1 MTKILYI
8 EDNTMNM
15 RLVGKFLQAMNIQLL
30 WASDGLSG
38 LEMAL
43 EKLPDMILMDINLPS
58 MDGMAVMSVLRQQ
71 PSTADLPIIAVT
83 ANAMHGDRERYL
95 IAGFNDY
102 LAKPLARQ
110 ELINTIQRHLPIL
123 TIQAGS

>member
-1 MTKILYI
+1 
-8 EDNTMNM
+8 
-15 RLVGKFLQAMNIQLL
+15 
-30 WASDGLSG
+30 
-38 LEMAL
+38 
-43 EKLPDMILMDINLPS
+43 MILMDINLPN
-58 MDGMAVMSVLRQQ
+58 MDGVAVMSVLRQQ

-123 TIQAGS
+123 NIESGS

>member
-43 EKLPDMILMDINLPS
+43 
-58 MDGMAVMSVLRQQ
+58 
-71 PSTADLPIIAVT
+71 
-83 ANAMHGDRERYL
+83 
-95 IAGFNDY
+95 
-102 LAKPLARQ
+102 
-110 ELINTIQRHLPIL
+110 
-123 TIQAGS
+123 